1 MANNLRPTQQELTK
15 LIDGKE
21 QFMRSGHQI
30 LVERKHK
37 REIPE
42 WAWSDIK
49 IRELLLQS
57 FPKFRTDKRQA
68 ARAGRWARVI
78 QLYFRM
84 GKTHGQIAEEMSI
97 DYNTVKM
104 LIRAIKWSAKGKRT
118 DGSGDFRRS

>member
-1 MANNLRPTQQELTK
+1 MANNLRTTQQELIRM
-15 LIDGKE
+15 LDGKE

-37 REIPE
+37 RIVPD
-42 WAWSDIK
+42 WAQDDAK
-49 IRELLLQS
+49 VRELLLRS

-84 GKTHGQIAEEMSI
+84 GKTHGQIADEMSI
-97 DYNTVKM
+97 EYNKVKM
-104 LIRAIKWSAKGKRT
+104 LIRAIKWAAQGKRT
-118 DGSGDFRRS
+118 DGSGQFKS